1 MLLSAGFYATG
12 QYRYLLKI
20 SQNVTIQKVYW
31 AKIIKNTITFLQTTQ
46 TTTDDITSSIL
57 SPQRCRF
64 SLKLFPDLLWQN
76 NLFGSI

>member
-12 QYRYLLKI
+12 QYQYLLKI
-20 SQNVTIQKVYW
+20 SQNVTVQNVYW

-46 TTTDDITSSIL
+46 ITTDDITISIP
-57 SPQRCRF
+57 SPQRCHF